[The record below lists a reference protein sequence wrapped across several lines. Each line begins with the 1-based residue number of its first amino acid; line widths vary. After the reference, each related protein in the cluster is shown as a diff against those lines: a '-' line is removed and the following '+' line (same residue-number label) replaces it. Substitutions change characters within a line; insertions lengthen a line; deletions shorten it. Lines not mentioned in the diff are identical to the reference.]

1 MKTLAEVTKP
11 KEGER
16 IAQAGK
22 FITKLKGDSKQTM
35 TDWQIDINEK
45 PQILACKQLDPGC
58 MEMQGGRKKINV
70 LTANLDRDTQ
80 TTMFEQPPL
89 DMWAIVYGE
98 RDEKVFQSLM
108 RTF

>member
-1 MKTLAEVTKP
+1 
-11 KEGER
+11 
-16 IAQAGK
+16 
-22 FITKLKGDSKQTM
+22 
-35 TDWQIDINEK
+35 
-45 PQILACKQLDPGC
+45 

-98 RDEKVFQSLM
+98 RDEKVF
-108 RTF
+108 